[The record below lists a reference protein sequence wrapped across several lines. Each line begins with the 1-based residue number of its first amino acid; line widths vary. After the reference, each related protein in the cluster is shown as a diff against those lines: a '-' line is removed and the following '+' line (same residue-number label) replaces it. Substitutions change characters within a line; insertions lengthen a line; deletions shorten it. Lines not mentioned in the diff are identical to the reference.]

1 MSNLHLFQLI
11 NALPGLSPQQLLLAT
26 LMASWLIVLAP
37 ITMAVAWVRADQAAR
52 LDLLQILLAAGLALT
67 LAEAIT
73 LVWPQPRPFAL
84 HLGTQYLEPSSR
96 PGLPSDHVTLFWSL
110 ALATLRTR
118 KFARWGF
125 PLLAVGLLVGWSRIY
140 LGLHF
145 PLDIAAAWPVA
156 WVGTMLAGALHKPL
170 TPIWIRLLTL
180 HDRWV
185 ILLRCR
191 ISSHRKN

>member
-1 MSNLHLFQLI
+1 MSNLYLFQLI
-11 NALPGLSPQQLLLAT
+11 NAPPGLSYQQLLLAT
-26 LMASWLIVLAP
+26 LMARWLIVLAP
-37 ITMAVAWVRADQAAR
+37 IAMAVAWVRADQAAR
-52 LDLLQILLAAGLALT
+52 LDLLQILLAAGLALV

-73 LVWPQPRPFAL
+73 FVWPQPRPFAL
-84 HLGTQYLEPSSR
+84 HVGTQYLEPSQR

-118 KFARWGF
+118 KFALWGF

-145 PLDIAAAWPVA
+145 PLDIAAALPVA
-156 WVGTMLAGALHKPL
+156 WAGTMLAGALRKPL
-170 TPIWIRLLTL
+170 TPTCTRMLML

-185 ILLRCR
+185 LLLRGR
-191 ISSHRKN
+191 IRAQRKT

>member
-11 NALPGLSPQQLLLAT
+11 NASPGLSPQQLLLAT
-26 LMASWLIVLAP
+26 LIARWLIVLAP
-37 ITMAVAWVRADQAAR
+37 IVMTVAWVRADQAAR
-52 LDLLQILLAAGLALT
+52 LDLLQILLAAGLALV

-73 LVWPQPRPFAL
+73 FVWPQPRPFAL
-84 HLGTQYLEPSSR
+84 HVGTQYLEPSHR

-118 KFARWGF
+118 KFALWGF

-145 PLDIAAAWPVA
+145 PLDIAAALPVA
-156 WVGTMLAGALHKPL
+156 WAGTMAAGVLRKPL
-170 TPIWIRLLTL
+170 TPTSMRLLTL
-180 HDRWV
+180 HDRWGL
-185 ILLRCR
+185 LLRSR
-191 ISSHRKN
+191 IRARRKT

>member
-11 NALPGLSPQQLLLAT
+11 NASPGLSPQQLLLAT
-26 LMASWLIVLAP
+26 LIARWLIVLAP
-37 ITMAVAWVRADQAAR
+37 VAMAVAWVRADQAAR
-52 LDLLQILLAAGLALT
+52 LDLLQILLAAGLALV

-73 LVWPQPRPFAL
+73 FVWPQPRPFAF
-84 HLGTQYLEPSSR
+84 HVGTQYLEPSQR

-110 ALATLRTR
+110 ALGTLRTR
-118 KFARWGF
+118 KFALWGF

-145 PLDIAAAWPVA
+145 PLDIAAALPVA
-156 WVGTMLAGALHKPL
+156 WAGTMLADALRKPL
-170 TPIWIRLLTL
+170 TPTCMRMLML

-185 ILLRCR
+185 LLLRGR
-191 ISSHRKN
+191 IRARRKT

>member
-11 NALPGLSPQQLLLAT
+11 NASPGLSPQQLLLAT
-26 LMASWLIVLAP
+26 LIARWLIVLAP
-37 ITMAVAWVRADQAAR
+37 IVMTVAWVRADQAAR
-52 LDLLQILLAAGLALT
+52 LDLLQILLAAGLALV

-73 LVWPQPRPFAL
+73 FVWPQPRPFAL
-84 HLGTQYLEPSSR
+84 HVGTQYHEPSHR

-118 KFARWGF
+118 KYALWGF

-145 PLDIAAAWPVA
+145 PLDIGAALPVA
-156 WVGTMLAGALHKPL
+156 WAGTMLAVALRKPL
-170 TPIWIRLLTL
+170 TPTCMRMLML

-185 ILLRCR
+185 LLLRGR
-191 ISSHRKN
+191 IRAHRKT